1 MALWTY
7 WFIAAVAVFVLEMFS
22 GTVYLL
28 VLSAA
33 LAGAGFCALLFN
45 VNAVASVLV
54 AAFLSAVGTLY
65 VYRLRGKSP
74 KNKALQQHNDLDI
87 GSVVQIEQP
96 LSGGA
101 WRVFY
106 RGTTWEARA
115 ARPHAHFQMGDNAR
129 ICGKDGITLLIEPLA

>member
-7 WFIAAVAVFVLEMFS
+7 WLIAAVAVFMLELFS

-33 LAGAGFCALLFN
+33 LAGAGLTAWLFN
-45 VNAVASVLV
+45 ASAVASMLV

-74 KNKALQQHNDLDI
+74 KNK
-87 GSVVQIEQP
+87 E
-96 LSGGA
+96 
-101 WRVFY
+101 
-106 RGTTWEARA
+106 
-115 ARPHAHFQMGDNAR
+115 
-129 ICGKDGITLLIEPLA
+129 

>member
-7 WFIAAVAVFVLEMFS
+7 WFISAVAVFVLEMFS

>member
-7 WFIAAVAVFVLEMFS
+7 WLIAAVAVFMLELFS

-33 LAGAGFCALLFN
+33 LAGAGITAWLFN
-45 VNAVASVLV
+45 TSAVASMLV

>member
-7 WFIAAVAVFVLEMFS
+7 WLIAAVAVFVLELFS

-33 LAGAGFCALLFN
+33 LAGAGLTAWLFN
-45 VNAVASVLV
+45 TSAVASMLV

>member
-7 WFIAAVAVFVLEMFS
+7 WLIAAVAVFMLELFS

-33 LAGAGFCALLFN
+33 LAGAGLTAWLFN
-45 VNAVASVLV
+45 TSAVASMLV

-87 GSVVQIEQP
+87 GSVVQIEQL

>member
-96 LSGGA
+96 LSDGA

>member
-7 WFIAAVAVFVLEMFS
+7 WLIAAVAVFMLELFS

-33 LAGAGFCALLFN
+33 LAGAGLTAWLFN
-45 VNAVASVLV
+45 TSAVASMLV

-96 LSGGA
+96 LSDGA

>member
-7 WFIAAVAVFVLEMFS
+7 WLIAAVAVFMLELFS

-33 LAGAGFCALLFN
+33 LAGAGLTAWLFN
-45 VNAVASVLV
+45 TSTVASMLV